1 MPTSSCL
8 SAISRINNAT
18 MGLNCAFE
26 ECNSRCSGLEN
37 PPTSGIW
44 RPSIIVPAYEAECLR
59 SRDLGPEPGGLIF
72 AEKVFELI
80 FVRDEV
86 SYFLVE

>member
-1 MPTSSCL
+1 MRSK
-8 SAISRINNAT
+8 NAT
-18 MGLNCAFE
+18 PDVPDLRILQRLG
-26 ECNSRCSGLEN
+26 SGAIN
-37 PPTSGIW
+37 H
-44 RPSIIVPAYEAECLR
+44 RPAYEAECLR